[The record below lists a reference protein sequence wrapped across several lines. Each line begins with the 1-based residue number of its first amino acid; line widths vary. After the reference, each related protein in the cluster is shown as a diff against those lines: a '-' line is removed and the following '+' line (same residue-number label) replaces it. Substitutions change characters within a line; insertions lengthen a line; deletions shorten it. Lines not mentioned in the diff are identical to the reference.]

1 MIFRI
6 PSGKHRARP
15 RRFGL
20 YRRKTLFTWL
30 VKFDESCRYDLGNDD
45 QGDTNK
51 LCGVGYL
58 PHHHKNSAR
67 FGWRYDTKLQ
77 QIELLAY
84 CYVDG
89 RRVIHNICF
98 IDLGKEYRI
107 KLQVLGNCYY
117 FDVYEPGSI
126 NALGVVFIDHYH
138 SRKLK
143 YRLGCYFGGDKVAPH
158 EMKIQIEK
166 V

>member
-15 RRFGL
+15 WSFGL
-20 YRRKTLFTWL
+20 WWRKSSFAWV

-51 LCGVGYL
+51 LIGIGFL

-67 FGWRYDTKLQ
+67 FGWRYDTRLQ

-89 RRVIHNICF
+89 RRVIQNICF
-98 IDLGKEYRI
+98 VDVGKEYRI
-107 KLQVLGNCYY
+107 KIQVLGNCYY

-143 YRLGCYFGGDKVAPH
+143 YRLGCYFGGQATAPH